1 MPEPP
6 QNSEKKLFDLE
17 QPLDETGRTQ
27 LQREKEAGFER
38 GKIESSQISAEKAEP
53 ATTLLDVA
61 IPSSAPIAQI
71 QKDEISKDIETIL
84 SEGMEEIYKNLP
96 ETLQKDFKKKGEET
110 AQEIKNIISQTKII
124 VSKILVLIKN
134 WLLMVPGVNKFF
146 LEQKSKIKTGKILNL
161 AEKIKNGKIK

>member
-1 MPEPP
+1 MPEPS
-6 QNSEKKLFDLE
+6 QNSEKKLFDSE

-27 LQREKEAGFER
+27 LQREKEPGFEQ

-53 ATTLLDVA
+53 ATTPLDIA
-61 IPSSAPIAQI
+61 IPSSAPIAQV
-71 QKDEISKDIETIL
+71 QKDKISKDIETIL
-84 SEGMEEIYKNLP
+84 SEDMEEIYKNLP

-161 AEKIKNGKIK
+161 AEKIKNEKIK